1 MKKVLLALM
10 MGAGVAMLAVPAA
23 SAHAVVSPYMPQGSA
38 LTGARTAYVLRV
50 PNERT
55 NRATY
60 KVTMNVPQAVQ
71 TAISVLYMPGW
82 NIKLTRVDTGARTAE
97 GAPIMATTSV
107 TWTAKKGMQIMPG
120 FYTEL
125 FFRFQNPLT
134 PTKLCFPTLQY
145 YGGTLNAKGL
155 AKGAGE
161 LVSWT
166 GDASSATPASCVDIV
181 SGK

>member
-1 MKKVLLALM
+1 MRKFALVLTLTGLTA
-10 MGAGVAMLAVPAA
+10 VLAVPAA

-38 LTGARTAYVLRV
+38 LTGARTAYILRV
-50 PNERT
+50 PNERA
-55 NRATY
+55 NRATF
-60 KVTMNVPQAVQ
+60 KVTMNVPTAVQ
-71 TAISVLYMPGW
+71 TAISVLAMPGW
-82 NIKLTRVDTGARTAE
+82 NIKLTRVDTGQKAAD
-97 GAPIMATTSV
+97 GSPIMATTSI
-107 TWTAKKGMQIMPG
+107 TWAAKKGMQIMPG

-134 PTKLCFPTLQY
+134 PTRLCFPTLQY

-181 SGK
+181 SK